1 MAASLNRVFLMG
13 NLTRDP
19 ELRQTQ
25 SGKSVCEFTIAV
37 NEKYGGNESTTFIS
51 CTAWERTAET
61 ICQYLTKGRCIL
73 IEGKLRQ
80 DKYTTKD
87 GQERSKT
94 KVNVFAFQFVDKP
107 QAEKVDD
114 IDDVPF

>member
-1 MAASLNRVFLMG
+1 MPSFNKVILMG

-19 ELRQTQ
+19 ELKQTQ
-25 SGKSVCEFTIAV
+25 SGKSVCEFTLAV